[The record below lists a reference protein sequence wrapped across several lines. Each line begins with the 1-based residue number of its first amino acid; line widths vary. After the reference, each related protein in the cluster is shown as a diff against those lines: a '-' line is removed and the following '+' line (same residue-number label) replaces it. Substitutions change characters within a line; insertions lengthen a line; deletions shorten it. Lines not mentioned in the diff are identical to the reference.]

1 MRYFFLIIGF
11 MSVIILSC
19 DKAKVADLQD
29 KIVYVDLTP
38 DLVLHPVDSVGQH
51 PSGFC
56 YEYIPFPTDSIQN
69 VDLDIDQNGVNDFRF
84 TYTTFFQ
91 FVSASNP
98 CTNYNSSLVV
108 KGLSAEN
115 NIRVKNL
122 EMDEVCV
129 LDTGDLIKSNQLFS
143 NNAVIFR
150 DYASNF
156 LNYDDFAGEGFIGVK
171 FSGGKIAW
179 IKLDFQKNSF
189 TCTIME
195 YGYNE
200 TKNNQIAVGQK
211 E

>member
-19 DKAKVADLQD
+19 DKAKVADLPD

-38 DLVLHPVDSVGQH
+38 DLVLHPVDSVGLH

-56 YEYIPFPTDSIQN
+56 DEFIPFPTDSIQK
-69 VDLDIDQNGVNDFRF
+69 VDLDMNQDGVNDFRF
-84 TYTTFFQ
+84 TYTTFYES
-91 FVSASNP
+91 VSGSNP
-98 CTNYNSSLVV
+98 CANYNSTLEV

-122 EMDEVCV
+122 NMDEVCV
-129 LDTGDLIKSNQLFS
+129 FQMGDLINSNQLFS

-150 DYASNF
+150 DNATSF
-156 LNYDDFAGEGFIGVK
+156 LNYSDFSGEGFIGVK
-171 FSGGKIAW
+171 FSGGELAW

-189 TCTIME
+189 TCTVME